1 MLRHLLLAL
10 LLVSALAAHAQPVA
24 IALDLGTYERDL
36 TGVTVG
42 VRGDTAPLSWERS
55 LALTDP
61 DGDGVYT
68 AEVPFPDGTGAVEYR
83 ALLERADVLE
93 QTDAEPEWEPEW
105 EPGDSRVLVPGLMA
119 TDRRSFGEPQTNLP
133 EATVTHAEL
142 AEDLALLQEA
152 MEALHP
158 GLRLH
163 NTDEALAALLDRLA
177 NDAQRLAATYG
188 DAIPVTSIYLPLVR
202 AVAAIRDGHT
212 QVSMYNQTAYTEAL
226 LYDRADRVPFT
237 FRLIP
242 EGTGARMLVTG
253 DATPDL
259 TLPAGTEVLTLDGRP
274 VAEVIAALM
283 PYASAD
289 GSNDA
294 KRIGLLEVGDLVAP
308 AERFDVVY
316 SEHFAPEGDL
326 ALTVRTPGSSGTGT
340 EHSLTVP
347 RMTADARRDVLWAR
361 DPDLPRSRGDLLDYA
376 FLDDG
381 TAYLRVGSFATFSMD
396 VDYAA
401 WLVGAFQ
408 AIRERGAERLV
419 VDLRGNGGGMND
431 AAVLLYTHLITAP
444 LDVMLWKSMTV
455 YQSVPPGLR
464 PHLRSWSD
472 DFYDLG
478 DRVTPQGDGTYAF
491 APPQP
496 IPVAPAPDAFDG
508 RAAVLIDVGPSSA
521 TFLLADAIQRT
532 GVVPLVGQTTGGS
545 LKGINGGQTV
555 FLELPHTGLVVDI
568 PLYGSRPLTP
578 GPDHGVIPDVL
589 VEPEVAALVAGRD
602 PELEAALAL
611 LSRDPDPV
619 PADEEPSAG
628 EAAATPLPFDALA
641 GGWTGTLTYTD
652 YSDDTTQATL
662 TISASGRALRRGG
675 ARLGLRYVR
684 ADGSS
689 SAMGTMTLRERRGQ
703 VEYGGEAWTELEREV
718 RPDGF
723 RLVLER
729 EGEDNRRPAT
739 IRHTIALNGDA
750 LTDQKDVRYDG
761 TEVFVMRNVY
771 RLVRAE

>member
-1 MLRHLLLAL
+1 MARHLLPL
-10 LLVSALAAHAQPVA
+10 LLFVSAFAAHAQPVTL
-24 IALDLGTYERDL
+24 ALDLGTYGRDGRDL
-36 TGVTVG
+36 VG
-42 VRGDTAPLSWERS
+42 VAVGIRGDTAPLSWEQS
-55 LALTDP
+55 LPLTDP

-68 AEVPFPDGTGAVEYR
+68 AEVLFPDGTGAVEYK
-83 ALLERADVLE
+83 ALLERAD
-93 QTDAEPEWEPEW
+93 AEPEW

-119 TDRRSFGEPQTNLP
+119 TDRRGFGDPQTNLP
-133 EATVTHAEL
+133 EITVTPAEL
-142 AEDLALLQEA
+142 ADDFALLQEA

-163 NTDEALAALLDRLA
+163 NTDEDLAVLLDRLA
-177 NDAQRLAATYG
+177 NDAQRLAAAYG

-202 AVAAIRDGHT
+202 AVASIRDGHT
-212 QVSMYNQTAYTEAL
+212 QVSMYNQTVYTEAL
-226 LYDRADRVPFT
+226 LYDHADRVPFT

-242 EGTGARMLVTG
+242 EGTQVRMLVTG
-253 DATPDL
+253 DATPDRV
-259 TLPAGTEVLTLDGRP
+259 LPAGTEVLALDGRP
-274 VAEVIAALM
+274 VSAVIAALT

-326 ALTVRTPGSSGTGT
+326 ALTVRTPDGT
-340 EHSLTVP
+340 EQSLTVP
-347 RMTADARRDVLWAR
+347 RMAADARRDVLWAR
-361 DPDLPRSRGDLLDYA
+361 DADLPRSRGDLLQYA

-381 TAYLRVGSFATFSMD
+381 TAYLRIGSFATFSMD

-401 WLVGAFQ
+401 WLVSVFQ

-431 AAVLLYTHLITAP
+431 AAVLLYTHLIAEP
-444 LDVMLWKSMTV
+444 LEVTLWKSMTV
-455 YQSVPPGLR
+455 YQSVPAALR

-472 DFYDLG
+472 EFYDLG

-555 FLELPHTGLVVDI
+555 FLELPHT
-568 PLYGSRPLTP
+568 
-578 GPDHGVIPDVL
+578 
-589 VEPEVAALVAGRD
+589 
-602 PELEAALAL
+602 
-611 LSRDPDPV
+611 
-619 PADEEPSAG
+619 
-628 EAAATPLPFDALA
+628 
-641 GGWTGTLTYTD
+641 
-652 YSDDTTQATL
+652 
-662 TISASGRALRRGG
+662 
-675 ARLGLRYVR
+675 
-684 ADGSS
+684 
-689 SAMGTMTLRERRGQ
+689 
-703 VEYGGEAWTELEREV
+703 
-718 RPDGF
+718 
-723 RLVLER
+723 
-729 EGEDNRRPAT
+729 
-739 IRHTIALNGDA
+739 
-750 LTDQKDVRYDG
+750 
-761 TEVFVMRNVY
+761 
-771 RLVRAE
+771 